1 MQEVG
6 LLMYLRYVPKCL
18 QFQGGTGP
26 GAAEPDRCITCV
38 LGNASSPRSSPN

>member
-26 GAAEPDRCITCV
+26 RAAEPDRCITCAGEC
-38 LGNASSPRSSPN
+38 LESAFKP